1 MRLIDKQVKTNP
13 ETFAPEMVVTIALP
27 LVQKIDLSGTPPK
40 SFEQWGIDF
49 LNLIGAKEE

>member
-13 ETFAPEMVVTIALP
+13 ETFAPEMIVTIALP
-27 LVQKIDLSGTPPK
+27 LVQKLDLSGTPPK
-40 SFEQWGIDF
+40 SFEQWGKDF